1 MERSKQIERTSEIV
15 TKLNGAKCGD
25 VSHNLQKLESFLC
38 SQKVSVLKLEEDTKK
53 NIQSAT
59 LELRDAISK
68 NEKIKSEIEEIQ
80 KISISINEE
89 IAASREE
96 MARVTTKEDQR
107 TQMRIDLISERNY
120 IKKSIEDLKNSE
132 NRKKL
137 DYSNH
142 VQDCIEAHKL
152 RLKQLMSDDSSDFAE
167 LIDEEVG
174 VHLLLHNV

>member
-25 VSHNLQKLESFLC
+25 VSHNLQKLVISLSLIFINNKESFLC

-120 IKKSIEDLKNSE
+120 IKKS
-132 NRKKL
+132 
-137 DYSNH
+137 
-142 VQDCIEAHKL
+142 
-152 RLKQLMSDDSSDFAE
+152 
-167 LIDEEVG
+167 VG
-174 VHLLLHNV
+174 H